1 MGISRQGRGAR
12 RVLALAVTYLQR
24 ARRKQVVAV
33 ASSLK
38 RPTAAAHQEAA
49 PKRRPRGRE

>member
-24 ARRKQVVAV
+24 ARRKPVVAV
-33 ASSLK
+33 ASNLK